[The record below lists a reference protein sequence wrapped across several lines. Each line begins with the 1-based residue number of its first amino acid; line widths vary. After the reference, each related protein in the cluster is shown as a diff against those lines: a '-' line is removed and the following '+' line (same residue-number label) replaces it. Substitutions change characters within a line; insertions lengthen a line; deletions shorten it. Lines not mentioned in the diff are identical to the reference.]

1 MSHQITEEL
10 SPRSGVKLKCMDTSR
25 EIRNDFIPNLI
36 AGALFLCIAVSLGAF
51 LTNQGDFP
59 SQMFS
64 WQRPDEIAAAASP
77 IVFLCACIL
86 VVVIPHSGYVLG
98 LVGCLLALPL
108 FVRMEISLAPWNS
121 WIFLNQDGSTYF
133 RGGVPLF
140 AKLRILAPVLIVIAL
155 TTTSL
160 RLLPGQWLVRKLAW
174 RTRTWPALAVAFFV
188 LTVWFVH
195 SAVPYSVA
203 AFDHPS
209 HFEFRILH
217 VQKRGL
223 SFHETR
229 VSEYRDARV
238 WIFRHD
244 RRLLQYRFGDRVSTL
259 ALGDQ
264 SPAILE
270 RVRALVQS
278 PALWKLHTQP
288 TKALWSWDAEGWFVV
303 LKDSK
308 LLAFTS
314 EYGTAPPPEV
324 TALFHEIEQLPAS
337 SEKQF
342 DVSDVCLGFCY
353 DPLAAL
359 GFSVLRQRTKLLAPN
374 HPDANGGS

>member
-1 MSHQITEEL
+1 MRT
-10 SPRSGVKLKCMDTSR
+10 
-25 EIRNDFIPNLI
+25 DFIPNLI
-36 AGALFLCIAVSLGAF
+36 SGTLFLCIAVSVSAF

-86 VVVIPHSGYVLG
+86 VGFRPRTGYALG

-108 FVRMEISLAPWNS
+108 FVRMEISLTPWNS
-121 WIFLNQDGSTYF
+121 WIFLNQDGSAYF
-133 RGGVPLF
+133 RGGVPVF
-140 AKLRILAPVLIVIAL
+140 AKLRILAPTLIVIAL
-155 TTTSL
+155 TPTSL
-160 RLLPGQWLVRKLAW
+160 RLLPARWSVRKHV
-174 RTRTWPALAVAFFV
+174 WPALAVALFV

-223 SFHETR
+223 RFHETR
-229 VSEYRDARV
+229 VSEYRDGRV

-244 RRLLQYRFGDRVSTL
+244 RRLLQYRFGDRVSML

-264 SPAILE
+264 SPAADSGAS
-270 RVRALVQS
+270 RTPFRAE
-278 PALWKLHTQP
+278 
-288 TKALWSWDAEGWFVV
+288 AEQ
-303 LKDSK
+303 DSG
-308 LLAFTS
+308 L
-314 EYGTAPPPEV
+314 
-324 TALFHEIEQLPAS
+324 I
-337 SEKQF
+337 
-342 DVSDVCLGFCY
+342 
-353 DPLAAL
+353 
-359 GFSVLRQRTKLLAPN
+359 PN
-374 HPDANGGS
+374 TIPGGR

>member
-1 MSHQITEEL
+1 MHA
-10 SPRSGVKLKCMDTSR
+10 
-25 EIRNDFIPNLI
+25 DFIPNLI
-36 AGALFLCIAVSLGAF
+36 AGALFLCIAASVLAF

-77 IVFLCACIL
+77 MVFLCACIL
-86 VVVIPHSGYVLG
+86 VVVRPRSGYPIG

-133 RGGVPLF
+133 RGGVPVF
-140 AKLRILAPVLIVIAL
+140 AKLRILAPALIVIAL
-155 TTTSL
+155 TSTSL
-160 RLLPGQWLVRKLAW
+160 RLLPAQWSVRKHV
-174 RTRTWPALAVAFFV
+174 WPALAVAFFV

-223 SFHETR
+223 RFYETR
-229 VSEYRDARV
+229 VSEYRDGRV

-244 RRLLQYRFGDRVSTL
+244 RRLLQYRFGDRVSML
-259 ALGDQ
+259 ALGDK

-270 RVRALVQS
+270 RVRAFVQS
-278 PALWKLHTQP
+278 PELWNLRTQP
-288 TKALWSWDAEGWFVV
+288 TKALWSWNAEGWFVV
-303 LKDSK
+303 LKDSR

-314 EYGTAPPPEV
+314 EYGTAPPQEA

-337 SEKQF
+337 SERQF

-359 GFSVLRQRTKLLAPN
+359 GFSVLRQRTTLLGQN